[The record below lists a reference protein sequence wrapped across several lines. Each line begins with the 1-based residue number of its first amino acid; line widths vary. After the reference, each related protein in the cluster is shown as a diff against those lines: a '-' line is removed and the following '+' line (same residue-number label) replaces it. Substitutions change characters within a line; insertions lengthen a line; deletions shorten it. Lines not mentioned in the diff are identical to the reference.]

1 LETLGTEGAKVS
13 SAPMREP
20 TEQLNGATEAG
31 RDDWDQ
37 HWADYAGSAAIN
49 PAQQYRQELIVR
61 LLKREGRRPQRLID
75 IGSGTGD
82 LAAAVWA
89 ALPTA
94 EILGLELSRAG
105 VELARRK
112 APSAK
117 FEERDL
123 TVSEPPRT
131 EYRGWATNAVCS
143 EVLEHLDEP
152 EALLTNVIPYLAPG
166 CELLVTVP
174 GGPMSAFDRHIGHR
188 KHYRPKELR
197 RLLERVGFEVEQVT
211 GAGFP
216 FFNLYR
222 LIVILRG
229 RRLVAEATGGE
240 TSILA
245 RLVMAVFGFLFHL
258 NLDASR
264 WGWQTV
270 AYARLPRPA

>member
-1 LETLGTEGAKVS
+1 V
-13 SAPMREP
+13 RER
-20 TEQLNGATEAG
+20 TKQVYAAVERD

-37 HWADYAGSAAIN
+37 HWTDYAGSAAIN

-61 LLKREGRRPQRLID
+61 QLERDGSARRVLD

-82 LAAAVWA
+82 LAAAVQA
-89 ALPTA
+89 AMPTA

-105 VELARRK
+105 VEISRLKVLGA
-112 APSAK
+112 S

-123 TVSEPPRT
+123 MLAEPPPA
-131 EYRGWATNAVCS
+131 EYRGWATHALCS

-152 EALLTNVIPYLAPG
+152 EALLANAIPYLAPG
-166 CELLVTVP
+166 CMLLVTVP

-188 KHYRPKELR
+188 KHFRPQELR
-197 RLLERVGFEVEQVT
+197 ELLERVGFEVERVT

-222 LIVILRG
+222 LVVILRG
-229 RRLVAEATGGE
+229 KRLVAEVADGE
-240 TSILA
+240 TTILA

-258 NLDASR
+258 NLDATR

-270 AYARLPRPA
+270 AYARLRPAE

>member
-1 LETLGTEGAKVS
+1 
-13 SAPMREP
+13 MRER
-20 TEQLNGATEAG
+20 TEQLDAAVEAG

-37 HWADYAGSAAIN
+37 HWADYAASATIN

-61 LLKREGRRPQRLID
+61 VLGRDGSAQRVLD

-82 LAAAVWA
+82 LAAAVRA

-112 APSAK
+112 VPGAT

-123 TVSEPPRT
+123 RVADPRAT
-131 EYRGWATNAVCS
+131 EYRGWATHAVCS
-143 EVLEHLDEP
+143 EVLEHLDDP
-152 EALLTNVIPYLAPG
+152 EAVLTNAISYLAPG
-166 CELLVTVP
+166 CLLLVTVP

-188 KHYRPKELR
+188 RHYTPRELR
-197 RLLERVGFEVEQVT
+197 RLLERVGFQVERAT

-222 LIVILRG
+222 LTVMLRG
-229 RRLVAEATGGE
+229 QRLVTDAAAGR
-240 TSILA
+240 TSLPA
-245 RLVMAVFGFLFHL
+245 RLVMGAFGLLFRL
-258 NLDASR
+258 NIGASP

-270 AYARLPRPA
+270 AYARLPRAG

>member
-1 LETLGTEGAKVS
+1 
-13 SAPMREP
+13 MREP
-20 TEQLNGATEAG
+20 TEQLNAAVEAG

-37 HWADYAGSAAIN
+37 HWTDYAGSAAIN

-61 LLKREGRRPQRLID
+61 LLVREGSPQRVLD

-82 LAAAVWA
+82 LAAALRAV
-89 ALPTA
+89 LPTA

-105 VELARRK
+105 VELASRK
-112 APSAK
+112 VSGAK

-123 TVSEPPRT
+123 MVAGLPAA

-152 EALLTNVIPYLAPG
+152 ETLLSNAIPYLAPG
-166 CELLVTVP
+166 CVLLVTVP

-188 KHYRPKELR
+188 KHYGPKELQ
-197 RLLERVGFEVEQVT
+197 RLLERVGFEVELVT

-222 LIVILRG
+222 LVVILRG
-229 RRLVAEATGGE
+229 RRLVAEAAARD
-240 TSILA
+240 TSVPA
-245 RLVMAVFGFLFHL
+245 RLAMRVFGSLFRL

-270 AYARLPRPA
+270 AYARLPRAG